1 MALVSRKILAKRVAA
16 AVGTAL
22 CAMQVSYFCE
32 WYPPPADHTFYLEM
46 MNRSTSQENLDY
58 DE

>member
-22 CAMQVSYFCE
+22 CAMQLSYFCE
-32 WYPPPADHTFYLEM
+32 WYPLPADHTFYLEM
-46 MNRSTSQENLDY
+46 MTRSTDQWNPDY